1 MKTLI
6 NVFHPKL
13 EQSTVNRLWAQ
24 RLEGLPD
31 VTVRRVYSLYP
42 DGKIDVAAEQTA
54 LLAHDRLVFQ
64 HPFFWYSVPPLM
76 KQWFDDVLTYNWA
89 YGPTGKALAG
99 KEWVSSI
106 STGGPADSYQAGGY
120 NSYSMSEFLKPL
132 QQTANLIQTKFL
144 PPFISTAQSAQ
155 TKRQSGSLPTIW
167 RRISLTRCLT
177 RRKNSPR
184 CWRKCRK
191 TALRWNSRR
200 ALRRQLENRFRLLF
214 GFQTAF
220 RVCVGCVPQGTHAV
234 CRCSGTGG
242 GSDIVSAC
250 VAEPHTLR

>member
-76 KQWFDDVLTYNWA
+76 KQWFDDVLTYN
-89 YGPTGKALAG
+89 
-99 KEWVSSI
+99 
-106 STGGPADSYQAGGY
+106 
-120 NSYSMSEFLKPL
+120 
-132 QQTANLIQTKFL
+132 
-144 PPFISTAQSAQ
+144 
-155 TKRQSGSLPTIW
+155 
-167 RRISLTRCLT
+167 
-177 RRKNSPR
+177 
-184 CWRKCRK
+184 
-191 TALRWNSRR
+191 
-200 ALRRQLENRFRLLF
+200 
-214 GFQTAF
+214 
-220 RVCVGCVPQGTHAV
+220 
-234 CRCSGTGG
+234 
-242 GSDIVSAC
+242 
-250 VAEPHTLR
+250 

>member
-1 MKTLI
+1 MKTLV

-13 EQSTVNRLWAQ
+13 EQSTVNRLWAE

-42 DGKIDVAAEQTA
+42 DGKIDVAAEQAT

-89 YGPTGKALAG
+89 YGPQGKALAG

-120 NSYSMSEFLKPL
+120 NNYSMSELLKPI
-132 QQTANLIQTKFL
+132 QQTANLVRTKFL
-144 PPFISTAQSAQ
+144 PPFIFHGTVSADEATVRQSAENMVAHVLDPLLDPE
-155 TKRQSGSLPTIW
+155 KKLAALLAKMQSEGIT
-167 RRISLTRCLT
+167 
-177 RRKNSPR
+177 
-184 CWRKCRK
+184 
-191 TALRWNSRR
+191 
-200 ALRRQLENRFRLLF
+200 LE
-214 GFQTAF
+214 
-220 RVCVGCVPQGTHAV
+220 
-234 CRCSGTGG
+234 
-242 GSDIVSAC
+242 
-250 VAEPHTLR
+250 